1 MAKKRHTYARAQ
13 RKRRAR
19 RAATVKRLQEKKFE
33 AAGKVMNLVV
43 ELIDAGG
50 SIETPAKRPRKRGR
64 PRGET

>member
-19 RAATVKRLQEKKFE
+19 RAATLKRLQQKKFE

-43 ELIDAGG
+43 ELIDAGRPN
-50 SIETPAKRPRKRGR
+50 ETPAKPPRKRGR
-64 PRGET
+64 PRAET